1 MASLCRRLRAG
12 SGITEAFTNER
23 HPGDH
28 AFESLAMIAAFRR
41 HPQDCGETYRQHLAA
56 ALGCG
61 AAMTLGG
68 LACLVHAIFP
78 FWFTN
83 AASGRIQ
90 RLYERMSVRGRLAA
104 RAEPEGHHSGSGI

>member
-1 MASLCRRLRAG
+1 
-12 SGITEAFTNER
+12 
-23 HPGDH
+23 
-28 AFESLAMIAAFRR
+28 MIAAFRR

-56 ALGCG
+56 ALACG

-90 RLYERMSVRGRLAA
+90 RLYARMAARGRVTV
-104 RAEPEGHHSGSGI
+104 RAEVEAHQSGSGI